1 MSDFQSS
8 AENNVAP
15 VTISTDISGQ
25 SFVSFSVSITAKG
38 EQLLEELKTLSRD
51 GFSSLGFISISD
63 HLKQK
68 IDEELSLLNKGEVD
82 YFEGTPAFNEI
93 KAFILESIIG
103 QYFDVVI
110 GTNTVQELIN
120 NDELE
125 LTSQQIQDIKNNSI
139 FISKNFE
146 KPPYDIEQETLAEEL
161 AEEESTFT
169 FLK

>member
-38 EQLLEELKTLSRD
+38 GWLLEELKTLSRD

-146 KPPYDIEQETLAEEL
+146 KTPYDIEQETLAEEL

>member
-93 KAFILESIIG
+93 KAFILEFIIG

-146 KPPYDIEQETLAEEL
+146 KTPYDIEQETLAEEL

>member
-146 KPPYDIEQETLAEEL
+146 KTPYDIEQETLAEEL

>member
-8 AENNVAP
+8 TENNVAP
-15 VTISTDISGQ
+15 ITMSTDISGQ

-68 IDEELSLLNKGEVD
+68 IDEELSLLNKGEVTSS
-82 YFEGTPAFNEI
+82 EGTPAFNEI
-93 KAFILESIIG
+93 KAFILESIIS
-103 QYFDVVI
+103 QYFDVTI
-110 GTNTVQELIN
+110 GTNTVQELVN
-120 NDELE
+120 NDELQ
-125 LTSQQIQDIKNNSI
+125 LTSQQIQDIKNNSV
-139 FISKNFE
+139 FISKDFE
-146 KPPYDIEQETLAEEL
+146 KTPYDIEQETLAEEL